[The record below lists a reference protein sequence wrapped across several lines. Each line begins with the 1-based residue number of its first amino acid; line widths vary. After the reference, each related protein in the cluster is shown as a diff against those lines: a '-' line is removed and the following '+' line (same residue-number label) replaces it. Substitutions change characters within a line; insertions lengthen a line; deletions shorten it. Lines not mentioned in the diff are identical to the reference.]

1 MPMRNE
7 LCDLKPMLA
16 TFSFMAFEE
25 SELFKKPANNI
36 NSHSDF
42 MNNILRTNFNGD
54 PNLGLYGFATDK
66 YCLFG
71 AASYMEKAKSALNV
85 HIHHASFLNMD
96 LVKLFCIGNSS
107 GAAVAKSIRNFDE
120 DAVEKIKEHIKILTI
135 DTNYTS
141 LGNLI
146 LMNDK
151 GVILSPLLRKH
162 KKEIE
167 RFFGLECQIGKI
179 AGMSIVGS
187 LGFATNKGCL
197 LHPKVREKEKRLIEK
212 ILQVDADITTVNF
225 GSPYPG
231 AGLIANSNGFA
242 VSEQS
247 SGPEL
252 GRITD
257 VLGFLDK

>member
-1 MPMRNE
+1 MQ
-7 LCDLKPMLA
+7 
-16 TFSFMAFEE
+16 
-25 SELFKKPANNI
+25 
-36 NSHSDF
+36 
-42 MNNILRTNFNGD
+42 NILRTNFNGD

-71 AASYMEKAKSALNV
+71 AAGYMEKAKSALNV
-85 HIHHASFLNMD
+85 QVHHANFLNMD

-107 GAAVAKSIRNFDE
+107 GAIVAKSIRNFDE
-120 DAVEKIKEHIKILTI
+120 DAVEKIKSHIRILTI

-141 LGNLI
+141 LGNLV
-146 LMNDK
+146 LLNDK
-151 GVILSPLLRKH
+151 GIILSPLLRKH

-167 RFFGLECQIGKI
+167 RFFGLECHVGKI
-179 AGMSIVGS
+179 VNMSIVGS

-197 LHPKVREKEKRLIEK
+197 LHPKVKESEKRLIEK
-212 ILQVDADITTVNF
+212 TLQVDSDITTVNF

-231 AGLIANSNGFA
+231 AGLIANSNGLL
-242 VSEQS
+242 VSETT

-257 VLGFLDK
+257 VLGFL